1 MIDGLINSLTY
12 SLLGIFILIISFWII
27 ERITPQNLYKKLVD
41 ENNTA
46 VAIMGAAFIIGIA
59 IIVSSAI
66 RG

>member
-12 SLLGIFILIISFWII
+12 SLLGIFILVISFWII
-27 ERITPQNLYKKLVD
+27 ERITPQNLYKKLVE